1 MGKGG
6 FGKRGPGCQF
16 DKGGGKGG
24 KSIPSAAAL
33 EHEIALFDSG
43 GTKNEMRWSRCKH
56 CGSQWTPFQPCTPTS
71 FGTPGGVWSAGFRS
85 NLPFSPFAAAR
96 GPPGSF
102 APGDHGGGKGGKSP
116 GGPPKPEAPLSREE
130 HASLA
135 ELLAKAGDAM
145 GAAKHRELAKPPP
158 VAKEPTLQHQVSMA
172 HSKLRGL
179 ERKLQGAVQRFEE
192 WSVQMVEQR
201 ALVTKFTEECEQAD
215 SEHRRLVAALHAQT
229 SAADLQKVPEDKV
242 VPCSLSSIMDGTF
255 TDKLVIDPSELLGG
269 VEDFELSEADKEELE
284 KRGNQLREGIQK
296 LAQRLFAQA
305 SETAKKIQAEML
317 SLPQTSQPLVQ
328 RQQQSSFQ
336 RLMLKLPRL
345 QLYVSG

>member
-6 FGKRGPGCQF
+6 FGKRGPGGQY

-43 GTKNEMRWSRCKH
+43 KNEMRWSRCKH
-56 CGSQWTPFQPCTPTS
+56 CGSQWTPFQPYTPTS
-71 FGTPGGVWSAGFRS
+71 FGTPGGVWSAGFHS

-116 GGPPKPEAPLSREE
+116 GGPTKPEAPLSREE

-305 SETAKKIQAEML
+305 SETAKKIQ
-317 SLPQTSQPLVQ
+317 
-328 RQQQSSFQ
+328 
-336 RLMLKLPRL
+336 
-345 QLYVSG
+345 